1 MLIIFTRRYPVESGF
16 ESDRPVP
23 HPRPDRG
30 SRRPEYKHG
39 FGLGGINMD
48 PNNRLTVP
56 PGFTGI
62 NTVSMYD
69 VEAHVAEIYDR
80 IENYSDDVDL
90 VKTLIGERK
99 QLRILEPF
107 CGTGRILIP
116 LALAGHHIVGIDR
129 AQVMLDRARDKISR
143 LPAEVQSSV
152 QLFKADILASEWPDN
167 FDVVILGGNCLYEL
181 ATSEEQD
188 HCISRAARS
197 LKPGGYIYL
206 DNNHMEGLLVQSW
219 QELNIEK
226 EAFPTGICLDG
237 TKLNSYWKLTWFD
250 AVARR
255 VMYQRRTIVTSIDGQ
270 SKTWEYQMGCH
281 PPSTIEMKSWL
292 DKYCFEVEK
301 LFGDRSGGLYTD
313 TSDRAIFWAR
323 KR

>member
-1 MLIIFTRRYPVESGF
+1 MDANNEPVEL
-16 ESDRPVP
+16 P
-23 HPRPDRG
+23 
-30 SRRPEYKHG
+30 
-39 FGLGGINMD
+39 GL
-48 PNNRLTVP
+48 
-56 PGFTGI
+56 TGI

-80 IENYSDDVDL
+80 IENYADDVDL

-99 QLRILEPF
+99 KIHMLEPF

-129 AQVMLDRARDKISR
+129 AQVMLDFARDKISR
-143 LPAEVQSSV
+143 LPTEVQSSV
-152 QLFKADILASEWPDN
+152 RLFKADILASEWPGN

-181 ATSEEQD
+181 ATAEEQEL
-188 HCISRAARS
+188 CISRAARS
-197 LKPGGYIYL
+197 LKPGGYVYL
-206 DNNHMEGLLVQSW
+206 DNNHMEGVLAQSW

-226 EAFPTGICLDG
+226 EAFPTGICIDG
-237 TKLNSYWKLTWFD
+237 TKLSSYWKLTWFD

-255 VMYQRRTIVTSIDGQ
+255 VMYRRRTVITFNDGHTLTQ
-270 SKTWEYQMGCH
+270 AYDMGCH
-281 PPSTIEMKSWL
+281 PPSTPEMKSWL
-292 DKYCFEVEK
+292 EKYGFKVEK
-301 LFGDRSGGLYTD
+301 LFGDRSGGIYTD